1 VNVLDRVGLQTVF
14 LCARGLKRVWILT
27 LAGWLTS
34 CSSSTPPPTTSAPPE
49 SFSELKQR
57 ISLIRELPFKRE
69 VSLATESPNATRT
82 PPERIFSDE
91 YGAQS
96 LVHIS
101 HAYKRLGLL
110 PESTDF
116 PAALAD
122 YVRLDRIFYYDARR
136 DLIVIS
142 PDTTPLVQAMT
153 TAEPALNLEQ
163 LPVVLALSRA
173 LQEQHFQWQGKL
185 NGISLEDR
193 RLAFRALAVGDT
205 VLVGTA
211 YLQGSQRTT
220 RLPDSARNLAGW
232 ATALEK
238 MGSHLPQLLQQ
249 KLVFPYREGSQF
261 VQWAHA
267 AKGWTGVNAL
277 FADPPL
283 STSQILHPPKYYVK
297 RENPLAIHASGL
309 ARQMMESATVDQT
322 LGEYLVQLL
331 LTSNLTRQE
340 ARQIAAGW
348 TGDQLSAYLEGENLL
363 TAWITAWKKDEDA
376 RAFYRAYQNLLQR
389 LHRLRFAAS
398 PGRTDSMQAEL
409 PRDRLMMLQ
418 LVGSFVLLL
427 DGTTPFRSMQLADE
441 VWKSL
446 DAETE
451 STVILFDSAKGPTQ
465 LFLRSR

>member
-1 VNVLDRVGLQTVF
+1 VDVLVRLGSQAAF

-34 CSSSTPPPTTSAPPE
+34 CSSSNPPPTTSTPLE
-49 SFSELKQR
+49 SFNELKQR

-69 VSLATESPNATRT
+69 ISFAKESPNATRAT
-82 PPERIFSDE
+82 PERIFSDE

-110 PESTDF
+110 HESTDF
-116 PAALAD
+116 APALAD
-122 YVRLDRIFYYDARR
+122 YVRLDRLFYYEARK

-153 TAEPALNLEQ
+153 VEPGRNLEQ

-173 LQEQHFQWQGKL
+173 LQEQQFQWQGKL

-193 RLAFRALAVGDT
+193 RLAFRTLAVGDT

-211 YLQGSQRTT
+211 YLQGSQQTSRP
-220 RLPDSARNLAGW
+220 PDSVLSMAGW

-267 AKGWTGVNAL
+267 AKGWIGVNAL

-283 STSQILHPPKYYVK
+283 STSQILHPEKYYVK
-297 RENPLAIHASGL
+297 RENPLAIRASGL
-309 ARQMMESATVDQT
+309 ARQMKESAIVDQT
-322 LGEYLVQLL
+322 LGQYLVQLL
-331 LTSNLTRQE
+331 LTSNLTGQE

-363 TAWITAWKKDEDA
+363 TAWITAWKKDEEA

-389 LHRLRFAAS
+389 LHRLRFVAS
-398 PGRTDSMQAEL
+398 PDRTDSVQAEL
-409 PRDRLMMLQ
+409 PRDRLILLQ
-418 LVGSFVLLL
+418 LEGPFVLLL
-427 DGTTPFRSMQLADE
+427 DGTTPTRSMQLADE

-465 LFLRSR
+465 LSLRRR

>member
-1 VNVLDRVGLQTVF
+1 LAPGLRCLGIF
-14 LCARGLKRVWILT
+14 A
-27 LAGWLTS
+27 LAGWVTS
-34 CSSSTPPPTTSAPPE
+34 CSSSNPPPTTSAPLE
-49 SFSELKQR
+49 SFNELQQR
-57 ISLIRELPFKRE
+57 VVLIRELPFKRE
-69 VSLATESPNATRT
+69 VSLARQPLNATKA

-96 LVHIS
+96 PVHIS
-101 HAYKRLGLL
+101 HVYKQLGLL

-116 PAALAD
+116 AAALAD
-122 YVRLDRIFYYDARR
+122 YMRLKRK
-136 DLIVIS
+136 DLVMIS
-142 PDTTPLVQAMT
+142 PDATQLVQAMM
-153 TAEPALNLEQ
+153 AEPGRHLEQ

-185 NGISLEDR
+185 NAIALEDR
-193 RLAFRALAVGDT
+193 RLAFRALAVSDT
-205 VLVGTA
+205 VFIGTA
-211 YLQGSQRTT
+211 YLQGSQQTT
-220 RLPDSARNLAGW
+220 RPPGSVRTMAGW

-249 KLVFPYREGSQF
+249 KLVFPYREGTQF

-283 STSQILHPPKYYVK
+283 STSQILHPEKYYAK
-297 RENPLAIHASGL
+297 RENPLAIRPSAL
-309 ARQMMESATVDQT
+309 ARQMKEGAVVDQT

-389 LHRLRFAAS
+389 RHRFRFAAS
-398 PGRTDSMQAEL
+398 PGRTDSVQAEV
-409 PRDRLMMLQ
+409 PGGRLILLQ
-418 LVGSFVLLL
+418 IEGPFVLLL
-427 DGTTPFRSMQLADE
+427 DGTTPTRSMQLADE
-441 VWKSL
+441 VWKNL

-451 STVILFDSAKGPTQ
+451 NAVIPFDSAKGLPQ
-465 LFLRSR
+465 LSLRSR

>member
-1 VNVLDRVGLQTVF
+1 VDVLVWLGSQAVF
-14 LCARGLKRVWILT
+14 LCARGLKRIRILA
-27 LAGWLTS
+27 LAGLLAS
-34 CSSSTPPPTTSAPPE
+34 CSSSNPSPKISPPPE

-57 ISLIRELPFKRE
+57 IALIRELPFKRE
-69 VSLATESPNATRT
+69 VSLTNESPQATS
-82 PPERIFSDE
+82 EGILSDE
-91 YGAQS
+91 YGTQS
-96 LVHIS
+96 FVHIS
-101 HAYKRLGLL
+101 RAYKRLGLL
-110 PESTDF
+110 PDSTDF
-116 PAALAD
+116 AAALAD
-122 YVRLDRIFYYDARR
+122 YVRLERIFYYEARKG
-136 DLIVIS
+136 LVVIS
-142 PDTTPLVQAMT
+142 PDATQLVQAMRE
-153 TAEPALNLEQ
+153 EPGRNLEQ

-193 RLAFRALAVGDT
+193 KLAFRALAVGDT
-205 VLVGTA
+205 VLVGITYRQA
-211 YLQGSQRTT
+211 SQPTTMPSDSVRTM
-220 RLPDSARNLAGW
+220 AGW

-261 VQWAHA
+261 VQWAHG

-283 STSQILHPPKYYVK
+283 STSQILHPEKYYVK
-297 RENPLAIHASGL
+297 RENPLAIRASGL
-309 ARQMMESATVDQT
+309 ARQMTESAIVDQT
-322 LGEYLVQLL
+322 LGESLVQLL

-389 LHRLRFAAS
+389 LHRLRFAPS
-398 PGRTDSMQAEL
+398 PGRTDSVQAEL
-409 PRDRLMMLQ
+409 PRDRLILLQ
-418 LVGSFVLLL
+418 LEGSFVLLL
-427 DGTTPFRSMQLADE
+427 DGTTPTRSMQLADE

-465 LFLRSR
+465 SSLRSR

>member
-1 VNVLDRVGLQTVF
+1 
-14 LCARGLKRVWILT
+14 
-27 LAGWLTS
+27 
-34 CSSSTPPPTTSAPPE
+34 
-49 SFSELKQR
+49 
-57 ISLIRELPFKRE
+57 LIRELPFKRE
-69 VSLATESPNATRT
+69 VSLAKESPNATKAT
-82 PPERIFSDE
+82 PDRIFSEE

-101 HAYKRLGLL
+101 HVYKRLGLL

-116 PAALAD
+116 AAALID
-122 YVRLDRIFYYDARR
+122 YLRLERIFYYEARK
-136 DLIVIS
+136 DLLMMS
-142 PDTTPLVQAMT
+142 PDATQLVQAMM
-153 TAEPALNLEQ
+153 ADRDRNLAQ

-193 RLAFRALAVGDT
+193 RLTFRALAAGDA

-211 YLQGSQRTT
+211 YLQGSRETT
-220 RLPDSARNLAGW
+220 RPPESVRTMAGW

-283 STSQILHPPKYYVK
+283 STSQILHPEKYYAK
-297 RENPLAIHASGL
+297 RENPLAIRPSGL
-309 ARQMMESATVDQT
+309 ARQMKEGTVVDQT

-363 TAWITAWKKDEDA
+363 TGWITAWKKDDDA

-389 LHRLRFAAS
+389 RHRLRFAAS
-398 PGRTDSMQAEL
+398 PGRTDSVQAEL
-409 PRDRLMMLQ
+409 PGDRSILLQ
-418 LVGSFVLLL
+418 LEGPFVLLL
-427 DGTTPFRSMQLADE
+427 DGTTPTRSMQLADE
-441 VWKSL
+441 VWKNL

-451 STVILFDSAKGPTQ
+451 SIVIPFDTAKELPQ
-465 LFLRSR
+465 LSFRTR

>member
-1 VNVLDRVGLQTVF
+1 VDVLAWLECQAAF
-14 LCARGLKRVWILT
+14 LWTRGLKPVRIVA
-27 LAGWLTS
+27 LAGLLAS
-34 CSSSTPPPTTSAPPE
+34 CSSSNPSPKIPPPPE
-49 SFSELKQR
+49 SFKELQHR
-57 ISLIRELPFKRE
+57 IALIRELPFKRE
-69 VSLATESPNATRT
+69 VSLAKESLNATKAT
-82 PPERIFSDE
+82 PERIFSDK

-116 PAALAD
+116 AAALTD
-122 YVRLDRIFYYDARR
+122 YVRLDRIFFYEARK

-142 PDTTPLVQAMT
+142 PDTTPLVQTIMEEAGV
-153 TAEPALNLEQ
+153 NLDQ

-211 YLQGSQRTT
+211 YLQGTQQTT
-220 RLPDSARNLAGW
+220 RPSDSVRTLARW

-238 MGSHLPQLLQQ
+238 ISSHLPQLLQQ
-249 KLVFPYREGSQF
+249 KLVFPYRDGGQF

-267 AKGWTGVNAL
+267 AKGWTGVNAV

-283 STSQILHPPKYYVK
+283 STSQILHPEKYYVK
-297 RENPLAIHASGL
+297 RENPLHLRLSGL
-309 ARQMMESATVDQT
+309 TRQMKESAVVDQT
-322 LGEYLVQLL
+322 LGEYLVRLL
-331 LTSNLTRQE
+331 LTSNLSRQE
-340 ARQIAAGW
+340 ASQIAAAW
-348 TGDQLSAYLEGENLL
+348 TGDQLSAYLEADTLL
-363 TAWITAWKKDEDA
+363 TAWITAWKRDEDA

-389 LHRLRFAAS
+389 RHRLRFAAS
-398 PGRTDSMQAEL
+398 PGRTDSVQAEL
-409 PRDRLMMLQ
+409 PGDRLILLQ
-418 LVGSFVLLL
+418 LDGPFVLLL
-427 DGTTPFRSMQLADE
+427 DGTTPTRSMQLADE
-441 VWKSL
+441 VWKHL

-465 LFLRSR
+465 LSLRSR

>member
-1 VNVLDRVGLQTVF
+1 VDVLDRLALQTAF
-14 LCARGLKRVWILT
+14 LCARGLKRVWILS

-34 CSSSTPPPTTSAPPE
+34 CSSSTPPSTTSAPPE
-49 SFSELKQR
+49 SFNELKQR

-69 VSLATESPNATRT
+69 VSLAKESPNATRAT
-82 PPERIFSDE
+82 PERIFSDE

-116 PAALAD
+116 AAALAD
-122 YVRLDRIFYYDARR
+122 YVRLDGIFYYEARK

-142 PDTTPLVQAMT
+142 PDATQLVQAMT
-153 TAEPALNLEQ
+153 AAPARNLEQ

-193 RLAFRALAVGDT
+193 RLAFRALAGGDT
-205 VLVGTA
+205 VLVGNA
-211 YLQGSQRTT
+211 YLQGSGQTT
-220 RLPDSARNLAGW
+220 RPPDSVGTMAGW

-261 VQWAHA
+261 VQWAHT

-283 STSQILHPPKYYVK
+283 STSQILHPEKYYIK
-297 RENPLAIHASGL
+297 RENPLAIRASGL
-309 ARQMMESATVDQT
+309 AREMKESPTVDQT
-322 LGEYLVQLL
+322 LGESLVQLV

-398 PGRTDSMQAEL
+398 PGRTDSVQAEL
-409 PRDRLMMLQ
+409 PRDRLILLQ
-418 LVGSFVLLL
+418 LEGSFVLLL
-427 DGTTPFRSMQLADE
+427 DGTTPTRSMQLADE
-441 VWKSL
+441 VWKNL

-465 LFLRSR
+465 LSRRSR

>member
-1 VNVLDRVGLQTVF
+1 MDVLDRPGLHTAF

-34 CSSSTPPPTTSAPPE
+34 CSSSTPPSTTSAPPE
-49 SFSELKQR
+49 SFNELKQT

-69 VSLATESPNATRT
+69 VALAKESPNATKAT
-82 PPERIFSDE
+82 PEKIFSDE
-91 YGAQS
+91 YGSQS

-122 YVRLDRIFYYDARR
+122 YVRLDRIFFYDARR

-142 PDTTPLVQAMT
+142 PDATQLVQAT
-153 TAEPALNLEQ
+153 RDEPGRNLAQ

-205 VLVGTA
+205 VLVGSA
-211 YLQGSQRTT
+211 YLHGSQGTT
-220 RLPDSARNLAGW
+220 RPPDSVRNLAAW

-249 KLVFPYREGSQF
+249 KLVFPYREGAQF

-283 STSQILHPPKYYVK
+283 STSQILHPEKYYVK
-297 RENPLAIHASGL
+297 RENPLAIRASGL
-309 ARQMMESATVDQT
+309 ARQMKEGAIVDQT
-322 LGEYLVQLL
+322 LGEFLVQLL
-331 LTSNLTRQE
+331 LTLNLSRQE
-340 ARQIAAGW
+340 ARQITAGW
-348 TGDQLSAYLEGENLL
+348 TGDQLSVYREGENLL
-363 TAWITAWKKDEDA
+363 TAWITACKKDEDA

-398 PGRTDSMQAEL
+398 PGRSDSVQAEL
-409 PRDRLMMLQ
+409 PQGRLILLQ
-418 LVGSFVLLL
+418 LGGPFVLLL
-427 DGTTPFRSMQLADE
+427 DGTTPTRSLQLADE

-451 STVILFDSAKGPTQ
+451 STVILFDSAKGLPQ
-465 LFLRSR
+465 LSLRSR

>member
-1 VNVLDRVGLQTVF
+1 M
-14 LCARGLKRVWILT
+14 
-27 LAGWLTS
+27 
-34 CSSSTPPPTTSAPPE
+34 
-49 SFSELKQR
+49 
-57 ISLIRELPFKRE
+57 
-69 VSLATESPNATRT
+69 
-82 PPERIFSDE
+82 
-91 YGAQS
+91 
-96 LVHIS
+96 
-101 HAYKRLGLL
+101 
-110 PESTDF
+110 
-116 PAALAD
+116 
-122 YVRLDRIFYYDARR
+122 RLDRIFYYDARR

-153 TAEPALNLEQ
+153 AEPARNLEQ

-211 YLQGSQRTT
+211 YLQGSQGTT
-220 RLPDSARNLAGW
+220 RPPDSARNLAGW

-283 STSQILHPPKYYVK
+283 STSQILHPAKYYVK
-297 RENPLAIHASGL
+297 RENPLAIRASGFS
-309 ARQMMESATVDQT
+309 RQMTESATVDQT

-398 PGRTDSMQAEL
+398 PGRTDSVQAEL
-409 PRDRLMMLQ
+409 PRDRLMLLQ

-451 STVILFDSAKGPTQ
+451 STVILFDSAKGLPQ
-465 LFLRSR
+465 LSFRSR

>member
-1 VNVLDRVGLQTVF
+1 
-14 LCARGLKRVWILT
+14 
-27 LAGWLTS
+27 
-34 CSSSTPPPTTSAPPE
+34 
-49 SFSELKQR
+49 
-57 ISLIRELPFKRE
+57 LIRELPFKRE
-69 VSLATESPNATRT
+69 VSLAKESPNATQAT
-82 PPERIFSDE
+82 PERIFSDE

-116 PAALAD
+116 ALALAD
-122 YVRLDRIFYYDARR
+122 YVRLDRILYYETRK

-142 PDTTPLVQAMT
+142 SDATRLVQT
-153 TAEPALNLEQ
+153 LRAEPGRNLEQ

-173 LQEQHFQWQGKL
+173 LQEQHFQWQAKL

-205 VLVGTA
+205 VFVGTA
-211 YLQGSQRTT
+211 YLQGSQQTT
-220 RLPDSARNLAGW
+220 RPPDSVRTMAGW

-283 STSQILHPPKYYVK
+283 STSQILHPEKYYVK
-297 RENPLAIHASGL
+297 RENPLAIRASGL
-309 ARQMMESATVDQT
+309 ARQMTESATVDQT
-322 LGEYLVQLL
+322 LGEHLVQLL
-331 LTSNLTRQE
+331 LTSNLKRQE

-398 PGRTDSMQAEL
+398 PGRTDSVQAEL
-409 PRDRLMMLQ
+409 PRDRSMLLQ

-427 DGTTPFRSMQLADE
+427 DGTTPTRSVQLADE

-465 LFLRSR
+465 LSLRSR